1 MADAPANAPQIQ
13 GNLPLYKKPEP
24 LNLQAHKN
32 LGLKYGDR
40 PFDFL
45 KDTHFVPVTMGEMGR
60 AGTCYPIIFIGE
72 AKIPVAVMG
81 LQQGHNVFVDPET
94 GQFEQDCYLPAYI
107 RRYPFVAATHP
118 DEKERFTVCV
128 DAGSHLI
135 SDKPDQPFFTEDGQ
149 ATEFLN
155 GAIDFVQR
163 FESDVAATNTLIER
177 LNELGLFEQQQTNWT
192 PRDQRGQPQGDPVM
206 LATYWGI
213 STEKFRALDGETLAN
228 LRDSGVLGAIYAH
241 MLSQSQW
248 DMVVARANRRGL
260 NPAARPQAASDA
272 PPPPPQA

>member
-1 MADAPANAPQIQ
+1 
-13 GNLPLYKKPEP
+13 
-24 LNLQAHKN
+24 
-32 LGLKYGDR
+32 
-40 PFDFL
+40 
-45 KDTHFVPVTMGEMGR
+45 MGEMGR